1 VEAERSGD
9 THRLV
14 LVSGP
19 SRGGKSRWAE
29 HLASQSER
37 PVLYLATG
45 ALPDRTVDPDW
56 WERVDAHRRRRPGL
70 WQCLE
75 TGPDL
80 AAALEERLHPD
91 HGQHHHLQLIDSLG
105 SWLAWHLEDDDGAW
119 QRRCDQLV
127 ALLQRPGPPV
137 LLVVEETG
145 WGVVPSTAVGGLF
158 RDRLGALQQR
168 LMPHCNAAW
177 LVVSG
182 RALDLLRL
190 GHAVPEA

>member
-1 VEAERSGD
+1 MEAEHSGAA
-9 THRLV
+9 HRLV

-29 HLASQSER
+29 HLASQSGL

-45 ALPDRTVDPDW
+45 AQPDRSPDQGW
-56 WERVDAHRRRRPGL
+56 RARVEAHRRRRPSHWL
-70 WQCLE
+70 CLE

-91 HGQHHHLQLIDSLG
+91 HRQHHHLQLIDSLG
-105 SWLAWHLEDDDGAW
+105 SWLAWHLEEDDLSW
-119 QRRCDQLV
+119 QRRCDQLL

-145 WGVVPSTAVGGLF
+145 WGVVPSTAIGGLF

-168 LMPHCNAAW
+168 LMQDCNGAW
-177 LVVSG
+177 LVVAG
-182 RALDLLRL
+182 RALDLLRW
-190 GHAVPEA
+190 GQAVPEA